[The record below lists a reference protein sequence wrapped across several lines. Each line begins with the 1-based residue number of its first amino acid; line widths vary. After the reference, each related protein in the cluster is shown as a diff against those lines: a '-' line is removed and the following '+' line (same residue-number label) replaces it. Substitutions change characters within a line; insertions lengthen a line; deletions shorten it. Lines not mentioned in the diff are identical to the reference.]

1 MLAAGFVVAFVA
13 AFAFGALWRRAIS
26 ARELAIERA
35 EYAEALRVRVLFRG
49 LTLYDSSPLTSHAL
63 GDASWAV
70 GPSRVRIE
78 ACKLRGVPMLVLS
91 ITPSSSRR
99 SGSGQSPGGEAD
111 QGAG

>member
-49 LTLYDSSPLTSHAL
+49 
-63 GDASWAV
+63 
-70 GPSRVRIE
+70 
-78 ACKLRGVPMLVLS
+78 VPMLVLT

-99 SGSGQSPGGEAD
+99 SGSGQSPVGEAD
-111 QGAG
+111 PNLAQSPPDDVPGSR